1 MSTGF
6 GYVERQVENQ
16 IDWSAVASGFTDTL
30 KAEVATREAKKAEL
44 DKAAREM
51 QEILA
56 NAPSGDFIEANEFTS
71 AYAADGAATML
82 AANRALKAGLLQP
95 RQYSLITANLQDST
109 TKIFGMAQKYQDAY
123 KTKMER
129 LNSLDPATRSQKLEQ
144 WKMEQAE
151 GLFNIKNTKALINQ
165 NNGMVS
171 IGHWED
177 GSMDGNPNKFMTVN
191 QLTGLLNEEYDYFD
205 LNKAIELNK
214 SALGV
219 VDSIRIITGGKGDLE
234 YLRKTA
240 SQGGK
245 FSDAA
250 EELKLYNEWR
260 DATVEELMI
269 NEYHITSV
277 LTDYGLRAGNG
288 KQFTF
293 TEDKEEFDAQ
303 GEDGNLIF
311 LDTSQR
317 ANGVPVFKE
326 GQKEKVREY
335 IKGSIDASIDKQ
347 LSTQTS
353 RRGKDTA
360 TDIAIDRDKSSA
372 ENKFNML
379 SDLYYGDDAAVDAAE
394 TFFRDNIQ
402 NAIKVDKRGD
412 VVVVTFRN
420 NDGTTSTRDVPLVD
434 ANGNLMGFET
444 FAQSATLLTGIDNIA
459 DSVDLGGGVQT
470 GKVKSV
476 IADEDEENGIVIEFE
491 NGRKEK
497 ITLGENEKLTD
508 DKYQNLVGQTIEFR
522 SVSQGTDGGAQ
533 VFQDETVEAQGQR
546 YYDEKLT
553 SNLADGTL
561 SEEEAEPIL
570 SAILSPFGFTVDQAD
585 YLSNYRI
592 KITKGEEEFI
602 FETDG
607 GADALQALIGFVKGA
622 TGAAEYAGQEQF
634 LNKEIGKITGED
646 LAAQDRERRKA
657 LDTSKY
663 NKQQ

>member
-1 MSTGF
+1 MSTGY
-6 GYVERQVENQ
+6 GYVDRQVENQ

-51 QEILA
+51 QEVLA

-71 AYAADGAATML
+71 SFAADGSATML

-109 TKIFGMAQKYQDAY
+109 NKIFGMAQKYQDAY

-177 GSMDGNPNKFMTVN
+177 GSMNGNPNKFMTVN

-205 LNKAIELNK
+205 LNKAIDTNT

-219 VDSIRIITGGKGDLE
+219 IESIKVITGGEGDLE

-245 FSDAA
+245 YSDSAK
-250 EELKLYNEWR
+250 ELKLYEEWR

-269 NEYHITSV
+269 NEYHITSL
-277 LTDYGLRAGNG
+277 LTDYGLKADNG
-288 KQFTF
+288 KAFTF
-293 TEDKEEFDAQ
+293 TEDKAEFDAQ

-311 LDTSQR
+311 LDTSQK

-326 GQKEKVREY
+326 GQKEKVKEY
-335 IKGSIDASIDKQ
+335 LKGSIDASIDKK

-353 RRGKDTA
+353 RRAKDTA
-360 TDIAIDRDKSSA
+360 TEIAVEKGKASA

-379 SDLYYGDDAAVDAAE
+379 SDLYYGDDSAVDAAE

-412 VVVVTFRN
+412 VVVVTF
-420 NDGTTSTRDVPLVD
+420 NDGSTRDVPLVD

-459 DSVDLGGGVQT
+459 DSVDLGGGVQK

-476 IADEDEENGIVIEFE
+476 IADEDKEDGIVIEFE

-497 ITLGENEKLTD
+497 ITLGEGENLTD
-508 DKYQNLVGQTIEFR
+508 KKYQDLVGQTIEFK

-533 VFQDETVEAQGQR
+533 VFQDESVEAQGQR

-561 SEEEAEPIL
+561 NESEAEPL
-570 SAILSPFGFTVDQAD
+570 LTAILSPFGFTVDQAD
-585 YLSNYRI
+585 MTSNYRLKII
-592 KITKGEEEFI
+592 KGDEEFI
-602 FETDG
+602 FETNG
-607 GADALQALIGFVKGA
+607 GANALQALIGFVKGA

-634 LNKEIGKITGED
+634 LNNEIGKITGED
-646 LAAQDRERRKA
+646 LAAKDRERRKA

-663 NKQQ
+663 NK

>member
-1 MSTGF
+1 MSTGY
-6 GYVERQVENQ
+6 GYVDRQVENQ

-51 QEILA
+51 QEVLA

-71 AYAADGAATML
+71 SFAADGSATML

-109 TKIFGMAQKYQDAY
+109 NKIFGMAQKYQDAY

-177 GSMDGNPNKFMTVN
+177 GSMNGNPNKFMTVN

-205 LNKAIELNK
+205 LNKAIDTNT

-219 VDSIRIITGGKGDLE
+219 IESIKVITGGEGDLE

-245 FSDAA
+245 YSDSAK
-250 EELKLYNEWR
+250 ELKLYEEWR

-269 NEYHITSV
+269 NEYHITSL
-277 LTDYGLRAGNG
+277 LTDYGLKADNG
-288 KQFTF
+288 KAFTF
-293 TEDKEEFDAQ
+293 TEDKAEFDAQ

-311 LDTSQR
+311 LDTSQK

-326 GQKEKVREY
+326 GQKEKVKEY
-335 IKGSIDASIDKQ
+335 LKGSIDASIDKK

-353 RRGKDTA
+353 RRAKDTA
-360 TDIAIDRDKSSA
+360 TEIAVEKGKASA

-379 SDLYYGDDAAVDAAE
+379 SDLYYGDDSAVDAAE

-412 VVVVTFRN
+412 VVVVTF
-420 NDGTTSTRDVPLVD
+420 NDGSTRDVPLVD

-459 DSVDLGGGVQT
+459 DSVDLGGGVQK

-476 IADEDEENGIVIEFE
+476 IADEDKEDGIVIEFE

-497 ITLGENEKLTD
+497 ITLGEGENLTD
-508 DKYQNLVGQTIEFR
+508 KKYQDLVGQTIEFK
-522 SVSQGTDGGAQ
+522 SVSQGTEGGAQ

-561 SEEEAEPIL
+561 NESEAEPL
-570 SAILSPFGFTVDQAD
+570 LTAILSPFGFTVDQAD
-585 YLSNYRI
+585 MTSNYRLKII
-592 KITKGEEEFI
+592 KGDEEFI
-602 FETDG
+602 FETNG
-607 GADALQALIGFVKGA
+607 GANALQALIGFVKGA

-634 LNKEIGKITGED
+634 LNNEIGKITGED
-646 LAAQDRERRKA
+646 LAAKDRERRKA

-663 NKQQ
+663 NK

>member
-1 MSTGF
+1 MSTGY
-6 GYVERQVENQ
+6 GYVDRQVENQ

-56 NAPSGDFIEANEFTS
+56 NAPSGDFREANEFTTS
-71 AYAADGAATML
+71 FAADGSATML

-109 TKIFGMAQKYQDAY
+109 NKIFGMAEKYQSAY

-191 QLTGLLNEEYDYFD
+191 QLTGLLDEEYDYFD
-205 LNKAIELNK
+205 LNKAIDNNT

-219 VDSIRIITGGKGDLE
+219 IESIKVITGGEGDLE

-245 FSDAA
+245 FSDSAK
-250 EELKLYNEWR
+250 ELKLYEEWR

-269 NEYHITSV
+269 NEYHITSL
-277 LTDYGLRAGNG
+277 LTDYGLKADNG
-288 KQFTF
+288 EAFTF
-293 TEDKEEFDAQ
+293 TEDKAEFDAQ

-317 ANGVPVFKE
+317 ANGVPVFKK
-326 GQKEKVREY
+326 GQKEKVKEY
-335 IKGSIDASIDKQ
+335 LKGSIDASIDKK

-353 RRGKDTA
+353 RRAKDTA
-360 TDIAIDRDKSSA
+360 TDIAVERGKSSA

-379 SDLYYGDDAAVDAAE
+379 SDLYYGDNAAVDAAE
-394 TFFRDNIQ
+394 TFFRDNIP
-402 NAIKVDKRGD
+402 NATKVDKRGD
-412 VVVVTFRN
+412 VVVVTFK
-420 NDGTTSTRDVPLVD
+420 DGSTRDVPLLD
-434 ANGNLMGFET
+434 GEGNLMGFET

-459 DSVDLGGGVQT
+459 DSVNLSGGVQK
-470 GKVKSV
+470 GEV
-476 IADEDEENGIVIEFE
+476 EEITSGDKDGTIKIKFKGVGNKP
-491 NGRKEK
+491 GRVET
-497 ITLGENEKLTD
+497 ITLAEGESITD
-508 DKYQNLVGQTIEFR
+508 DKFQNLVGQTIEFS
-522 SVSQGTDGGAQ
+522 SVAQGTGSGAET
-533 VFQDETVEAQGQR
+533 FQDETPQSQGQR
-546 YYDEKLT
+546 YYDEKLMDM
-553 SNLADGTL
+553 SLVDGK
-561 SEEEAEPIL
+561 EAEIEPTLTALI
-570 SAILSPFGFTVDQAD
+570 SPFGFKVDQAD
-585 YLSNYRI
+585 ITSPNRL
-592 KITKGEEEFI
+592 KITKGDQEFI
-602 FETDG
+602 FKTDG
-607 GADALQALIGFVKGA
+607 GAQALKDLIAFVKGN
-622 TGAAEYAGQEQF
+622 TSAAEYEGQQDF
-634 LNKEIGKITGED
+634 LNNAVGKRTGEEE
-646 LAAQDRERRKA
+646 A
-657 LDTSKY
+657 SKKIKF
-663 NKQQ
+663 N

>member
-219 VDSIRIITGGKGDLE
+219 VDSIRIITGGEGDLE

-245 FSDAA
+245 FSDSAK
-250 EELKLYNEWR
+250 ELKLYEEWR

-293 TEDKEEFDAQ
+293 TEDKAEFDAQ

-353 RRGKDTA
+353 RRQKDTA
-360 TDIAIDRDKSSA
+360 TDIAVDRDKSSA

-402 NAIKVDKRGD
+402 NALKVDKRGD
-412 VVVVTFRN
+412 VVVVTF
-420 NDGTTSTRDVPLVD
+420 NDGSTRDVPLKN
-434 ANGNLMGFET
+434 ANGDLMGFET

-459 DSVDLGGGVQT
+459 DSVDLGGGIQQ

-476 IADEDEENGIVIEFE
+476 IADEDEDNGIVIEFE

-497 ITLGENEKLTD
+497 RTIGKNENVTD
-508 DKYQNLVGQTIEFR
+508 EKYQDLVGQTIEFS
-522 SVSQGTDGGAQ
+522 SVSQGTGAGAET
-533 VFQDETVEAQGQR
+533 FQDETVEAQGQR
-546 YYDEKLT
+546 YYDEKLMDT
-553 SNLADGTL
+553 SLSDGTL
-561 SEEEAEPIL
+561 TESQVEPTLI
-570 SAILSPFGFTVDQAD
+570 SILSPFGFAVEQTGVSRFR
-585 YLSNYRI
+585 L
-592 KITKGEEEFI
+592 KITKGDKEII
-602 FETDG
+602 FKTDG
-607 GADALQALIGFVKGA
+607 GAQALADLLAFVKGN
-622 TGAAEYAGQEQF
+622 TGAAEYAGQQEF
-634 LNKEIGKITGED
+634 LNNAVGKRTGEE
-646 LAAQDRERRKA
+646 AAAEN
-657 LDTSKY
+657 LVDTSKY
-663 NKQQ
+663 NK